1 MTLFPVRMPLGPLPQ
16 SEAILQKDDETR
28 PDYKQG
34 FEMRVYFVNDNF
46 YYSLMTGF
54 FVFSFPDVALRD

>member
-1 MTLFPVRMPLGPLPQ
+1 MSSDDVISCKDAPRPL
-16 SEAILQKDDETR
+16 ATILQKDDETR
-28 PDYKQG
+28 PDYKQD
-34 FEMRVYFVNDNF
+34 FEMRVYLVNDNS